1 MKKKTAAVLLTAACL
16 LAGCSSAGSQK
27 AETSQPAAGQT
38 EAGTEGTEAAQEE
51 LEGSL
56 ISAEPKEF
64 TIFLNFNNMPFDSS
78 WQVWQEIAKRT
89 NISLKGTISLTNSNE
104 EEAFN
109 LMLSSGQLADIIGYV
124 DTTEME
130 KLGQDGGL
138 IPLNDLIDQ
147 YAPHIKQAM
156 EDDPRFLQAATSLDG
171 NIYYI
176 PKNQEL
182 LSAEYWWIRKDWLDK
197 LGLEIPTTVDE
208 LHDVLYAFRTQDPN
222 GNGLQDE
229 IPLFD
234 RAGWKMPEE
243 YLYLWD
249 TSTTFYPR
257 DGKMT
262 FEPLEE
268 NFKDGVRGMIQ
279 WYAEGIIDPEIFTR
293 GASGRDTL
301 LSGNLGGCTHD
312 WVSAGNYNTSLA
324 ESIPGFEMVPFAPPA
339 DQHGVVKERVSRYPG
354 AGWGISSQCED
365 PVTVIKFMDY
375 FFTEEGDELINWGI
389 EGDTYTKDADGTK
402 HFTDKVLQSELTPIG
417 YLRSIGAQYR
427 IGMCQDGDYEKAT
440 MTDIGREASELYDS
454 HPEWFG
460 EDMPPYVDGELELK
474 YTAEVTTEYQNLM
487 ASIQPY
493 VEEKFQSWVLGV
505 ADFEAEYD
513 EFVEELKARG
523 IDRALEINQE
533 AYETYLNNSKMSTSK

>member
-1 MKKKTAAVLLTAACL
+1 MKKKTAVTLLTAACVL
-16 LAGCSSAGSQK
+16 VGCSSAGSQT
-27 AETSQPAAGQT
+27 AESSQPASSQA
-38 EAGTEGTEAAQEE
+38 EAGSEGTEAAQEE

-78 WQVWQEIAKRT
+78 WQVWQEAAKRT

-156 EDDPRFLQAATSLDG
+156 EEDPRFLQAATSLDG

-197 LGLEIPTTVDE
+197 LGLEVPTTVDE

-427 IGMCQDGDYEKAT
+427 IGMCQDGEYEKAT

-460 EDMPPYVDGELELK
+460 EDMPPYADGELELK

-505 ADFEAEYD
+505 ADFEGQGYRQSFGD
-513 EFVEELKARG
+513 QSGGL
-523 IDRALEINQE
+523 
-533 AYETYLNNSKMSTSK
+533 